1 MYNDMIRDSKRKK
14 DLFNLAVVLSKKC
27 EAFKTQIIVD
37 LN

>member
-14 DLFNLAVVLSKKC
+14 DLFNLVVILSKKC
-27 EAFKTQIIVD
+27 EAFKTQIRSD

>member
-14 DLFNLAVVLSKKC
+14 DLFNLAVILSKKC
-27 EAFKTQIIVD
+27 EDFKTQIRSD